1 MPAFLEL
8 FLDQGTTF
16 SRILSLTSDET
27 MANINLQNY
36 IVTCNARK
44 SYTAYQASGTSPD
57 IVFNCQVIDGK
68 NGVIQI
74 SQTASNTANYYPRR
88 YWYDVL
94 SISPTGDRTRLL
106 EGILTV
112 TPSVS

>member
-16 SRILSLTSDET
+16 SRVINLTDDNT
-27 MANINLQNY
+27 GANINLLNY
-36 IVTCNARK
+36 IVSCNARK
-44 SYTAYQASGTSPD
+44 SYTAYSPNTSPD
-57 IVFNCQVIDGK
+57 IVFRTEVIDGA
-68 NGVIQI
+68 NGQI
-74 SQTASNTANYYPRR
+74 SITQDASNTANYYPRR

-94 SISPTGDRTRLL
+94 AIAPNGDRSRLL
-106 EGILTV
+106 EGIITV